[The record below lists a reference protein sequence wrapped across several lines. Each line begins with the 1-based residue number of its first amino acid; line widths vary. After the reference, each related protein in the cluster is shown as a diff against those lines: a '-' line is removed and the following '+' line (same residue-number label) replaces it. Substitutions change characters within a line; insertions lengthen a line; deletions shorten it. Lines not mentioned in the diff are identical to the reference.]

1 MKASRGEARLINSI
15 FITYHHPPSPI
26 GTHTILYATLPVRAN
41 LSGLALIHQI
51 DLMDSDSW
59 RARHRAERIA
69 AAPAEHGILLPGQY
83 LPPSPQNL
91 GQDT

>member
-15 FITYHHPPSPI
+15 FISYHHPPSPI

-59 RARHRAERIA
+59 
-69 AAPAEHGILLPGQY
+69 
-83 LPPSPQNL
+83 
-91 GQDT
+91 